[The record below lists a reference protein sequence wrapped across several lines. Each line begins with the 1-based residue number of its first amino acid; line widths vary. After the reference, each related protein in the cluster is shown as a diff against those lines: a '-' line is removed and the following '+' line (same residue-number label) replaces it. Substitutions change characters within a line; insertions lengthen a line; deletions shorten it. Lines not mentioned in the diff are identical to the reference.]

1 MSQVGLQYIGENK
14 LWKIVFFIFLII
26 EMYFFFATCKK
37 AYIIQTSLSLSIYNN
52 EITIILEVIVKYF
65 SRKAIEIIVPFILME
80 SCSTYQRLIT
90 FD

>member
-37 AYIIQTSLSLSIYNN
+37 AYIIHPLYN

-80 SCSTYQRLIT
+80 SCTTYQRLIT